1 LKPKAITAIL
11 ILSIAGL
18 WISSH
23 FRMFAVGFELPI
35 GAVGVAFERGS
46 LFFVKGERPA
56 EPYKPFFESLEY
68 DGSFIGLPPSFRET
82 LLGTFSLGE
91 HPRLSWLKGITVPLL
106 LVFLVA
112 SAAPT
117 LLVLARSSQVGP
129 EEVEE

>member
-18 WISSH
+18 WVLSH

-35 GAVGVAFERGS
+35 EAVGVAFERGS
-46 LFFVKGERPA
+46 LFFGKGERPA

-68 DGSFIGLPPSFRET
+68 DGSFIGLTPSFRET
-82 LLGTFSLGE
+82 LVGRFSLGE
-91 HPRLSWLKGITVPLL
+91 HPELPWLNGMTVQLL

-117 LLVLARSSQVGP
+117 LLILARNSQRK
-129 EEVEE
+129 